1 MRALADALLSAKS
14 TIDLSSLLPCLRS
27 SINPSL
33 LQTEGR
39 EGGGRNGGEGG
50 GVGGLALLVLDDGV
64 DQKRDLE
71 SDQRKSTLSLGNRSH
86 ILTAALGSLMRP
98 STKFEVS

>member
-1 MRALADALLSAKS
+1 ME
-14 TIDLSSLLPCLRS
+14 
-27 SINPSL
+27 
-33 LQTEGR
+33 EGR
-39 EGGGRNGGEGG
+39 RGR
-50 GVGGLALLVLDDGV
+50 GLALLAPDDGV

-71 SDQRKSTLSLGNRSH
+71 SDQRKSTPSLGNRSH